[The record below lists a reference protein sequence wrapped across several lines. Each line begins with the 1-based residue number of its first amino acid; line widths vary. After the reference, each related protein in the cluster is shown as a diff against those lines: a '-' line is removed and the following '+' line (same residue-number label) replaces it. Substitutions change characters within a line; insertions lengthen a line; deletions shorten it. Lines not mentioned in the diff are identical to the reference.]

1 MPQTSFVNLLIIAA
15 VAVLAPLFLGL
26 SLPFSAQAGS
36 DRLRPPGASLLSR
49 LIGCERLVSGRGAG
63 FGFNFRLT
71 PGG

>member
-1 MPQTSFVNLLIIAA
+1 MPQTSFVNLLIVAA

-49 LIGCERLVSGRGAG
+49 PNRVVSDS
-63 FGFNFRLT
+63 
-71 PGG
+71 